1 LAAFYHGLQ
10 GRLSVVQL
18 VRERFSTPVWVR
30 FLDDMAAY
38 TRGELGDDVMRFVY
52 DRSDDLHLISPD
64 GLMARRL
71 ARWEE
76 ATTEPPPVPATPV
89 PPALTDVPEDAPDAS
104 EEADPDADPPY
115 AELVRGRKLIT
126 IGPCDQRGMSA
137 WAKSHAITL
146 DHRFSNSSTAKMIEK
161 CPEGSIIVVASTAP
175 PTDLTHKAIIARHP
189 DIVQL
194 NVRWCGLS
202 QIDRQLSRPEALRK
216 LEQTAS

>member
-1 LAAFYHGLQ
+1 
-10 GRLSVVQL
+10 VQL
-18 VRERFSTPVWVR
+18 VREHFSTPVWVR

-76 ATTEPPPVPATPV
+76 AATEPPPAPAIPE
-89 PPALTDVPEDAPDAS
+89 PPAPTVVQEDAPAAS
-104 EEADPDADPPY
+104 EETDPDADPPY

-137 WAKSHAITL
+137 WAKSHTITL
-146 DHRFSNSSTAKMIEK
+146 DHRFSNSSTAKMLEK
-161 CPEGSIIVVASTAP
+161 CPEGSIVVVVASTAP
-175 PTDLTHKAIIARHP
+175 PTDLTHKALVARHP

-194 NVRWCGLS
+194 NVRYCGLA
-202 QIDRQLSRPEALRK
+202 QIDRQLSRQEALRK